1 MLWGNPQSPCHRR
14 RLRYD
19 GRVKSKVLWPL
30 ALIFIFAFS
39 RWPGAMP
46 QNFSAAYALCF
57 CAGLYL
63 PRRLAWTIPLGVMAL
78 TDLLLT
84 FLYYHTTN
92 YSLLNFLRDQAPNY
106 VAYAALIGLGCALG
120 GKRSFFTLL
129 GGGLL
134 GAILFYLISNT
145 ACWLSMGYEKTL
157 AGWFRALTSGMPGYP
172 PTWEF
177 FRSTLLSGGIFSALF
192 VGAMKLSEALDE
204 APVKDEEE
212 EEEPEAETEEAE
224 PSLSPVADDTGAPA
238 SS

>member
-1 MLWGNPQSPCHRR
+1 M
-14 RLRYD
+14 RYD
-19 GRVKSKVLWPL
+19 GLVKSKVLWPL
-30 ALIFIFAFS
+30 ALILIFALS

-46 QNFSAAYALCF
+46 QNFSATYALCF

-63 PRRLAWTIPLGVMAL
+63 PRRLAWTIPLVVMVV

-84 FLYYHTTN
+84 FLYYHSQD
-92 YSLLNFLRDQAPNY
+92 YSLAAFIRDQAPNY
-106 VAYAALIGLGCALG
+106 AAYVVLIGLGCALG

-157 AGWFRALTSGMPGYP
+157 AGWFRALTTGMPGYS

-177 FRSTLLSGGIFSALF
+177 FRSTLLSGGLFSGLF

-204 APVKDEEE
+204 SPVEEE
-212 EEEPEAETEEAE
+212 EEEPDAETEEAE
-224 PSLSPVADDTGAPA
+224 PSLSPVADDAGAPA